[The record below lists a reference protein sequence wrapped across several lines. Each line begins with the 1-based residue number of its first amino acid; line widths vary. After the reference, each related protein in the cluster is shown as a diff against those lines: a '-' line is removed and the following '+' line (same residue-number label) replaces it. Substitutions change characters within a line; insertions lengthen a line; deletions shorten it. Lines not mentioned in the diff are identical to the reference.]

1 MTFVADDAAQD
12 GGRRLSGIV
21 PVAGRNWASWE
32 AESAA
37 EDRRND
43 AYGV

>member
-21 PVAGRNWASWE
+21 PVAGHNWASQE
-32 AESAA
+32 AESVAG
-37 EDRRND
+37 DRLNNV
-43 AYGV
+43 YGV